1 MTGKPD
7 PKEPAV
13 CEEVNG
19 DEMQGHEPKDMDT
32 ELDLLSDRARA
43 SGAERIEN
51 VARLLSPANLK
62 ECLGRLKS
70 VRNLLPL
77 KDIWKTLKAKLSGHF
92 RYFGVSGNYR
102 GIRTYYSRV
111 LAITLKWLNRRSF
124 SWKTYGK
131 YLERYPLPKTKIH
144 HDFYGFKC
152 LFVNVTEEP
161 YVGNPQVRFCE
172 GC

>member
-1 MTGKPD
+1 
-7 PKEPAV
+7 
-13 CEEVNG
+13 
-19 DEMQGHEPKDMDT
+19 MDT

-43 SGAERIEN
+43 GGAERIEN

-92 RYFGVSGNYR
+92 RYFWVSGNYR